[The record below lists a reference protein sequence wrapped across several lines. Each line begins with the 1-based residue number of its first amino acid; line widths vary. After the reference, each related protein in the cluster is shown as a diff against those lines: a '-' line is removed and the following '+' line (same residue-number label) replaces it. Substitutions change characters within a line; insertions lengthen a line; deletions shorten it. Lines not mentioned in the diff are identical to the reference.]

1 MSAGWTNF
9 SVGNG
14 GHGEDDGPSVVGEDQ
29 PACASCKKRKLRCSR
44 DVPVCSHCLRLCK
57 RVSMTASGA
66 KLITTSAT
74 ECVYNP
80 KQKPGLK
87 PGAVEA
93 LTRRVG
99 TRPYIA
105 AM

>member
-14 GHGEDDGPSVVGEDQ
+14 GHGDDDGPSVVGEDQ

-44 DVPVCSHCLRLCK
+44 DIPVCSHCLRLCK
-57 RVSMTASGA
+57 RLLLSVYRAM
-66 KLITTSAT
+66 LTSNPAT
-74 ECVYNP
+74 ECIYNP

-99 TRPYIA
+99 TRQ
-105 AM
+105 